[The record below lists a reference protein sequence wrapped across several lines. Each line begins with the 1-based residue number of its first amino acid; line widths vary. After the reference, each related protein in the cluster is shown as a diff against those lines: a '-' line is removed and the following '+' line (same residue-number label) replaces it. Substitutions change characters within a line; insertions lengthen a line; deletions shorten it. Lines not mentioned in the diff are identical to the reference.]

1 MATIPM
7 EKLGLVYTN
16 TQQIMDLP
24 PTLMETA
31 PSMPGTVRD
40 TEVPH
45 YFRGQFISTGY
56 RPLYQEWRYYF
67 LSLFQR
73 HNETVNVWTHLLPSV
88 VFLFKLCQFNQSVDF
103 VGDPH
108 SWPLLVLLLSSVIY
122 TGCSVVAHLLGG
134 KSELCHY
141 AFYFLDYVG
150 IAQYHIGCAMVHFYY
165 AIEED
170 WHQRMNGIFM
180 PVASFL
186 ACLSLFACCYGK
198 YCDHHQ
204 PTLTRMV
211 CQMIPLLVVFFW
223 TSSPVI
229 NRILSCTTD
238 CNDPAI
244 PYYHGQV
251 VSSLSAGFF
260 FAVPLLE
267 RCFPGQCD
275 FMGQGHQLFHILTS
289 FFTLSQI
296 HTAHL
301 NFENRRELYTRLH
314 HSGDAAF
321 FVKLYMLSF
330 LICLLFVAFLW
341 RKIKNMLPTKNK
353 SE

>member
-7 EKLGLVYTN
+7 EKLGLVYTSL
-16 TQQIMDLP
+16 QQIMDLP

-45 YFRGQFISTGY
+45 YFRGQFIFTGY

-73 HNETVNVWTHLLPSV
+73 HNETVNVWTHLLPFV

-122 TGCSVVAHLLGG
+122 TGCSAVAHLLGG

-150 IAQYHIGCAMVHFYY
+150 VAQYQYGCAMVHFYY
-165 AIEED
+165 ANEED
-170 WHQRMNGIFM
+170 WHQLLSGIFM
-180 PVASFL
+180 PMASFL
-186 ACLSLFACCYGK
+186 TCLSCLGYCFGK
-198 YCDHHQ
+198 YCNHKQ
-204 PTLTRMV
+204 PTVVHQV
-211 CQMIPLLVVFFW
+211 CQLVPSTLAFCW
-223 TSSPVI
+223 DNSPIVH
-229 NRILSCTTD
+229 RLLSCTRD
-238 CNDPAI
+238 CKDPAI
-244 PYYHGQV
+244 PYYRGQV
-251 VSSLSAGFF
+251 VLSLSSAFF

-275 FMGQGHQLFHILTS
+275 FIGQGHQLFHVFIA

-301 NFENRRELYTRLH
+301 DFENRRDLYSRLH
-314 HSGDAAF
+314 HSRDAAF
-321 FVKLYMLSF
+321 FVKLYF
-330 LICLLFVAFLW
+330 LILVVCSLTAAFIW
-341 RKIKNMLPTKNK
+341 QKIKHQVDLKTK